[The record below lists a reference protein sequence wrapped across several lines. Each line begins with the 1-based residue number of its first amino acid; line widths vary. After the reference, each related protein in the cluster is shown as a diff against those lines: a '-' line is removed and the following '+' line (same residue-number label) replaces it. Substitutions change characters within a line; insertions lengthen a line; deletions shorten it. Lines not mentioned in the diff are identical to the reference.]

1 MPFNMN
7 QIPGAVATAISI
19 GSLTFFAGKESGRI
33 NELFHKANMA
43 EEDRKSTKDVIFDI
57 HGKVCAIQ
65 QDIEY
70 IKNDK

>member
-33 NELFHKANMA
+33 NELFHKASMA
-43 EEDRKSTKDVIFDI
+43 EKERDSTKEVIFDI

-65 QDIEY
+65 KDIEY
-70 IKNDK
+70 IKKK